1 MAGGKPFIFDHKIRF
16 NWRLSTL
23 PRPLWGTCTGVL
35 SRLEDA
41 QESSSRPQENGRMGG
56 LQ

>member
-1 MAGGKPFIFDHKIRF
+1 MAGGNPFIFDHKIRF

-23 PRPLWGTCTGVL
+23 PKPLWRNCTGVL
-35 SRLEDA
+35 SRLEGVP
-41 QESSSRPQENGRMGG
+41 ESSSRPQENDGMGG